1 MGVKKIAPQYSVD
14 IEVENTH
21 TYQLANGVVTHNTV
35 SLLAGAVPGCHFPI
49 SRFYI
54 RRVRLMNESELLAP
68 LREAGYHI
76 EPCIGSEKTTVV
88 VEFPTCVG
96 ENIRTQNEVSMW
108 EKLELASFLQ
118 EHWSDNSVSVTVDFD
133 KNTEGA
139 MVKPAL
145 DYYQYRLKCVSFLP
159 RLESGTPYPQQ
170 PYEEITEAEYLER
183 KSKLRPLVFQSYRK
197 STNEEEL
204 DKYCDGD
211 KCEYVPKGGK
221 DGGKDGDSAESTP
234 DTN

>member
-1 MGVKKIAPQYSVD
+1 MSKVGSLRVVSAPVCIGKQFTVD
-14 IEVENTH
+14 IEVEGTH
-21 TYQLANGVVTHNTV
+21 TYQLANGAVTHNTV

-54 RRVRLMNESELLAP
+54 RRVRLMKESELIPP
-68 LREAGYHI
+68 LRAAGYHI

-88 VEFPTCVG
+88 VEFPTRIK
-96 ENIRTQNEVSMW
+96 ENVRTQNEVSMW

-139 MVKPAL
+139 MVKSAL

-159 RLESGTPYPQQ
+159 RLDEGTPYPQQ
-170 PYEEITEAEYLER
+170 PYETITEEQYTEKTKNL
-183 KSKLRPLVFQSYRK
+183 KPLVFHSYK
-197 STNEEEL
+197 KETLEEEL
-204 DKYCDGD
+204 DRYCDGD
-211 KCEYVPKGGK
+211 KCEYK
-221 DGGKDGDSAESTP
+221 SS
-234 DTN
+234 